1 MQENTFGLFHAL
13 LRQFVDLVVESGR
26 EEKCLAPWDTLQ
38 DRVESVSE
46 PHLKHDIGLIDNEHL
61 QVVSFKSVS
70 FFQVLKQSSRSADK
84 HIHDANLFLLILD
97 GFSTD
102 NKPNTDFHV
111 MSE

>member
-1 MQENTFGLFHAL
+1 
-13 LRQFVDLVVESGR
+13 VDLVVESGR
-26 EEKCLAPWDTLQ
+26 EKKCLAPWDTLQ

-46 PHLKHDIGLIDNEHL
+46 PHLKHDVGLINNEHL
-61 QVVSFKSVS
+61 QVVSFKSIS
-70 FFQVLKQSSRSADK
+70 FFQVLKQSSRSTDK
-84 HIHDANLFLLILD
+84 HIHNANLLLFILD